1 MKLKQIR
8 VDGYKNLIDCE
19 VNLGDFNVLVG
30 PNNSGKSNL
39 LEAIQMLW
47 PICFGNQET
56 RKYIFNGRTLRSH
69 MDYSICHLD
78 KHLDK
83 PLKIGVTFEVIINEH
98 LWIVDY
104 DVSICCSKSDDDEST
119 GFLSEFLAAK
129 VIGNPGRAT
138 LYLERESRDDK
149 QILRVKEDGKDRS
162 KEHLIAKTNPS
173 LQAIESL
180 YPDLEG
186 LPNELNIFV
195 RTLRWIA
202 FSGTFALSPVSLR
215 RDIDTEKVMKGYLI
229 STFDISLA
237 LDKLKEKGKHYELFR
252 GTMCDILGLEEVDF
266 YAKDYIPPSEKGGK
280 ESKPKRMRYFRLKC
294 KGSYPSYIEEYS
306 DGTLVVAAILVALF
320 SEDDR
325 GPILCLEELE
335 NCLHPAAIE
344 KLLSF
349 LRNNADRWPVLI
361 TTHSSYLL
369 NGVNP
374 EDVNVAVVD
383 ETGATRFKKVKNSKG
398 LQNYLN
404 KSLMSFGDLLVDNYK
419 RFRE

>member
-30 PNNSGKSNL
+30 PNNSGKSNF
-39 LEAIQMLW
+39 LELFQILGG
-47 PICFGNQET
+47 ICFGDDEVRETILTGMTPET
-56 RKYIFNGRTLRSH
+56 RLSI
-69 MDYSICHLD
+69 SICHL
-78 KHLDK
+78 KGHENK
-83 PLKIGVTFEVIINEH
+83 PLTIGINFEILIKQKKWN
-98 LWIVDY
+98 VDY
-104 DVSICCSKSDDDEST
+104 EIKVKCSRPKKSKGGVLEER
-119 GFLSEFLAAK
+119 LSAK
-129 VIGNPGRAT
+129 IVGRKGPRT
-138 LYLERESRDDK
+138 EY
-149 QILRVKEDGKDRS
+149 ILRNEKK
-162 KEHLIAKTNPS
+162 LIVYTNGTKKTSHPISANNIS
-173 LQAIESL
+173 LQAIRSL
-180 YPDLEG
+180 YPDNEG
-186 LPNELNIFV
+186 LAPEFEHFYKAISQIAGM
-195 RTLRWIA
+195 RTFA
-202 FSGTFALSPVSLR
+202 FSPQGLR
-215 RDIDTEKVMKGYLI
+215 EKFNEEQKIKGLRI
-229 STFDISLA
+229 SSFDLLLV
-237 LDKLKEKGKHYELFR
+237 LDKLKKEAKYLDLFKE
-252 GTMCDILGLEEVDF
+252 TMCDILDLEEVLFDVEDI
-266 YAKDYIPPSEKGGK
+266 KLSPGKKG
-280 ESKPKRMRYFRLKC
+280 EEISKRSRYLFIKRRGDRWSWFQ
-294 KGSYPSYIEEYS
+294 EYS
-306 DGTLVVAAILVALF
+306 DGTFVVAGILASLF

-344 KLLSF
+344 KLLRF
-349 LRNNADRWPVLI
+349 LQDNADKWPVLI